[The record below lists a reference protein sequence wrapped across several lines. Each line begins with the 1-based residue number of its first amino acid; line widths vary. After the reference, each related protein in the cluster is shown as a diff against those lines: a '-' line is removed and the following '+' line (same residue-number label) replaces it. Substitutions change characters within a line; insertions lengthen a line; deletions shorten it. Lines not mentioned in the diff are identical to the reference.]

1 MIITGG
7 GDGSIR
13 TWNLQEPGPVHL
25 VSPDSDSKDDN
36 PKIVKII
43 KENTFVL
50 TNQGNLFAYD
60 SEDNIVCSKTLTCL
74 RNYAV
79 MDANDEIMVLGAL
92 DGTIIVV
99 STSTLDTILEQK
111 VIDGKIFAL
120 SLVDENKML
129 INGTNGSL
137 ILYHLD
143 LSKERKITELSR
155 GILPES
161 KQRWFAA
168 AMIWNERS
176 NIIVGDRMGGVH
188 VYNLEDFILL
198 QSFRKLHGVHGVT
211 DIHTSR

>member
-25 VSPDSDSKDDN
+25 AFPDSDSQDDN

-60 SEDNIVCSKTLTCL
+60 SEDNIVSTKILNCL

-79 MDANDEIMVLGAL
+79 MDANDEIMVLGSL
-92 DGTIIVV
+92 DGTIIVL
-99 STSTLDTILEQK
+99 STTSLQTVLEEK
-111 VIDGKIFAL
+111 VVNGKIFAV

-137 ILYHLD
+137 ILYDLD
-143 LSKERKITELSR
+143 ISQGRKITELSR
-155 GILPES
+155 GVLPES

-168 AMIWNERS
+168 AKIWVEKI

-188 VYNLEDFILL
+188 VYNLEDFTIV

>member
-1 MIITGG
+1 VIITGG

-13 TWNLQEPGPVHL
+13 NWNLQEPGPVHL
-25 VSPDSDSKDDN
+25 VLPDSDSQDDN
-36 PKIVKII
+36 PKIVQLI

-50 TNQGNLFAYD
+50 TNQGNLYAYD
-60 SEDNIVCSKTLTCL
+60 SEDNIVSTKTLTCL

-111 VIDGKIFAL
+111 VIDGKIFSV

-137 ILYHLD
+137 ILYDLD
-143 LSKERKITELSR
+143 ISQGRKITELSR
-155 GILPES
+155 GVLPES

-168 AMIWNERS
+168 AMIWVEKS